1 MKSSNET
8 QTYDLAGRIIGAAMA
23 VHTELGCGFVESV
36 YQNSL
41 ALELADLGFDF
52 DQYIKLSLFHKGRI
66 VGDFEADMAIGKE
79 LLIELK
85 AVSAL
90 TIAHEVQLVNYLKAT
105 RIPEGLLI
113 TSARIP
119 SSSKRSSSGKSHPH
133 NPQSHKFSPIP

>member
-1 MKSSNET
+1 MKSRDET
-8 QTYDLAGRIIGAAMA
+8 QIYDLAGRIIGAAMA

-41 ALELADLGFDF
+41 ALELADLSLDF
-52 DQYIKLSLFHKGRI
+52 DQYIKLSVFYKGRI

-85 AVSAL
+85 AVSTL

-105 RIPEGLLI
+105 KIPEGLLVNFGAESLQFRKKFLKKKP
-113 TSARIP
+113 TPP
-119 SSSKRSSSGKSHPH
+119 S
-133 NPQSHKFSPIP
+133 QIQ